1 MANTATQPA
10 DNWFVIGTASQLQIR
25 YNLKIYDKG
34 LAVMKFFWGGVG
46 PWNSRKHSLQE
57 NLPILNM
64 VLADVDSPV

>member
-34 LAVMKFFWGGVG
+34 LAVMKFFLGGVG
-46 PWNSRKHSLQE
+46 PRTVEDIRSKKICRF
-57 NLPILNM
+57 
-64 VLADVDSPV
+64 

>member
-34 LAVMKFFWGGVG
+34 LAVMKFFFGGG
-46 PWNSRKHSLQE
+46 HRSLEQLKTFAPRKS
-57 NLPILNM
+57 
-64 VLADVDSPV
+64 ADSEHGAS